1 MISARGWNTATL
13 PICGDRVTGLPDF
26 ERMSDKEF
34 ADFARI
40 APQRSIITTD
50 LGQVGMPHPVD
61 GMRRCIL
68 ALLENGLAQ
77 KQVDFMV
84 RSNPAQLVGLSVSE

>member
-1 MISARGWNTATL
+1 
-13 PICGDRVTGLPDF
+13 
-26 ERMSDKEF
+26 
-34 ADFARI
+34 
-40 APQRSIITTD
+40 
-50 LGQVGMPHPVD
+50 MPHPVD